1 MCGCSISKKD
11 TAREI
16 WKCEMSLCINKSK
29 CERKINR
36 RLITY
41 QITRVLK
48 EGPIDSRDKVQTFRK
63 KTVHKFVFACILTL
77 SFLNIFLSLW
87 SQILYANC
95 IVFKH
100 STKNLI
106 RNQKEMLK
114 VSKITEQVR
123 RENLKATTKMKWEI
137 NEDER
142 KKQSYIFLNLGNRK
156 DIEQWC
162 KSFF

>member
-1 MCGCSISKKD
+1 MVQSILETKYK
-11 TAREI
+11 
-16 WKCEMSLCINKSK
+16 LL
-29 CERKINR
+29 ERKA
-36 RLITY
+36 
-41 QITRVLK
+41 
-48 EGPIDSRDKVQTFRK
+48 
-63 KTVHKFVFACILTL
+63 VHKFVFACILTL

-100 STKNLI
+100 LTKNLI

-114 VSKITEQVR
+114 VSKITEQVG

-162 KSFF
+162 KSFFFLKSRLIGLWTTGVFLGWTIFLKTFSCERD